1 MCGVYKVLVS
11 TKLEIDYSATISLVF
26 ECGSFELEK
35 NVCLL
40 YRLIKAQ
47 GATKVFMK
55 IQKMNEVLT

>member
-1 MCGVYKVLVS
+1 MCRVYKVLVS
-11 TKLEIDYSATISLVF
+11 TKLEIDYSAIISLVF
-26 ECGSFELEK
+26 ECGSFKLEK

-47 GATKVFMK
+47 GAIKVFMK